1 MTSLNFK
8 DCPYISDHI
17 RIEFDGKLYNARE
30 GDTVASALLR
40 NDIRLIGRS
49 FKYHRPRGIY
59 TCGIEEPNALVQILN
74 EHNEPNTRA
83 TIKRAYDGIKVS
95 SQNRWPSLSFDI
107 GSINNILSPIF
118 SAGFYY
124 KTFMGPKGFWKKI
137 YEPLIRRTAGLGK
150 PPKNFRSKSIHQNH
164 NVDILIV
171 GGGLTG
177 LIAARKL
184 IDTEHEVLLVEHDS
198 FLGGILKN
206 SNKIKKIDGKKPYDW
221 IIETEKLIKK
231 SKNIKILKNTLVTTY
246 NFTNHLIALED
257 KFVGKKIDTNK
268 SELTLHK
275 IRTTNTILANGHIE
289 RFISFRNNDLPGVM
303 LASSFEKYM
312 HRYGVVPED
321 KLAIFTNN
329 SSTFSLLKSLVNQGY
344 KPKAYID
351 SRDPANIE
359 VEIKDFIKK
368 NNISFYPGHEVEGC
382 EGNKS
387 IEKIFVRD
395 RFLKIKS
402 RDILVQITDA
412 SMLCVSGGY
421 NPDIHLFTQSKGL
434 VKWDEKIIS
443 FKPETP
449 FQNTITLGSVSGN
462 FDFKNISEEVNKKLS
477 PFKIVKY
484 NAEIEANISENFSIE
499 ELWETKNNN
508 QRKSNWS
515 KSFIDLHND
524 VTTKDLKQAIKEG
537 YDRIEH
543 LKRYTTNSMG
553 TDQGKISSINSLGI
567 VSKILNK
574 KIAEVGTTTYRPPY
588 APLSFGAIAGRSTYE
603 YYDPER
609 KTPIHNWHIKNNAV
623 FEDVGQWKR
632 PWYFKKDESESMHQA
647 VQRESKQTRK
657 TAGIIDGS
665 TLGKIEIKGKDAL
678 KFMNLMYTNAFTKM
692 KPMTSRYALI
702 LGEDGMI
709 MDDGIVCKI
718 NDKHFIA
725 TTTSSGA
732 PKVLSHMEEFLQT
745 EWPHLQVFLN
755 SITEQFTTFNIS
767 GPKSR
772 EIISKVFTDIDFSN
786 ENFPFM
792 TFKTFDYKNTQT
804 RIMRASFTGEL
815 GYEIYIS
822 PKHALELW
830 EQIFNYGKEF
840 NLVPYGTETM
850 HLLRAEKGYVVIGQ
864 ETDGT
869 VTPLDLNFNWMIGK
883 KKKDFIGKRSLT
895 RSDTAREDRK
905 QLVGIVPL
913 DKSQFI
919 EEGQHI
925 VECENLPSKIKTPIE
940 YLGHVSSSYH
950 SPNLNHCISM
960 AMIKSGNKLMGKKLF
975 VSTPKGT
982 KNIPVEVV
990 SPVFI
995 DPENKRLTS

>member
-1 MTSLNFK
+1 MPSITNNNCK
-8 DCPYISDHI
+8 YITNNKVKI
-17 RIEFDGKLYNARE
+17 FFDGKQYDAFE

-40 NDIRLIGRS
+40 NDIKLVGRS

-59 TCGIEEPNALVQILN
+59 TCGIEEPNALVQVLN

-83 TIKRAYDGIKVS
+83 TIKRIYDGIHIT
-95 SQNRWPSLSFDI
+95 SQNRWPTLSFDV
-107 GSINNILSPIF
+107 GAINNLLSPIF

-171 GGGLTG
+171 GGGLSG

-184 IDTEHEVLLVEHDS
+184 LNTDYEVLLVEQDS

-206 SNKIKKIDGKKPYDW
+206 SNKVDQINDTQTIDW
-221 IIETEKLIKK
+221 IDETENLIKK

-257 KFVGKKIDTNK
+257 KFTGKKIDTDK

-275 IRTTNTILANGHIE
+275 IRTSNTILANGHIE

-303 LASSFEKYM
+303 LASSFEKYI
-312 HRYGVVPED
+312 HRYGVVPES
-321 KLAIFTNN
+321 KPIIFTNN
-329 SSTFSLLKSLVNQGY
+329 SSTISLVKSLLNLKC
-344 KPKAYID
+344 KPAAYVD
-351 SRDPANIE
+351 SRKEIDIE
-359 VEIKDFIKK
+359 NDIKNFLKENDIK
-368 NNISFYPGHEVEGC
+368 FYPGSEVEGC
-382 EGNKS
+382 DGNKNV
-387 IEKIFVRD
+387 EKVFIRKD
-395 RFLKIKS
+395 NSL
-402 RDILVQITDA
+402 ITINA
-412 SMLCVSGGY
+412 SMLCTSGGY

-443 FKPETP
+443 FKPDTA
-449 FQNTITLGSVSGN
+449 FQKTITLGSVSGN
-462 FDFKNISEEVNKKLS
+462 FSFDKVIEEIDTKLNFLKVNEYNLKITTNVNKNYTIK
-477 PFKIVKY
+477 
-484 NAEIEANISENFSIE
+484 
-499 ELWETKNNN
+499 ELWETKTNK
-508 QRKSNWS
+508 KSRWS

-524 VTTKDLKQAIKEG
+524 VTVSDLKQAIKEG

-574 KIAEVGTTTYRPPY
+574 KISEVGTTTYRPPY
-588 APLSFGAIAGRSTYE
+588 APLSFAAIAGRSTYE
-603 YYDPER
+603 FYDPER

-632 PWYFKKDESESMHQA
+632 PWYFKKYENETMHQA
-647 VQRESKQTRK
+647 VQRESKQTRQS
-657 TAGIIDGS
+657 AGILDGS
-665 TLGKIEIKGKDAL
+665 TLGKIEIKGRDAL
-678 KFMNLMYTNAFTKM
+678 EFMNLMYTNAFTKM
-692 KPMTSRYALI
+692 KPMTSRYALM

-709 MDDGIVCKI
+709 MDDGIICKI

-745 EWPHLQVFLN
+745 EWPHLKVYLN

-767 GPKSR
+767 GPKTR
-772 EIISKVFTDIDFSN
+772 DIMTKVFTEIDFSN

-792 TFKTFDYKNTQT
+792 TFKTFNYKNSKA

-822 PKHALELW
+822 PNHALDLW
-830 EQIFNYGKEF
+830 QKIFEHGEEF
-840 NLVPYGTETM
+840 DLVPYGTETM

-869 VTPLDLNFNWMIGK
+869 VTPVDINFNWMIGK
-883 KKKDFIGKRSLT
+883 NKKDFIGKRSLK
-895 RSDTAREDRK
+895 RSDTIREDRK
-905 QLVGIVPL
+905 QLVGVIPL
-913 DKSQFI
+913 NKSQFI

-925 VECENLPSKIKTPIE
+925 VECENLPSKIKTPVD
-940 YLGHVSSSYH
+940 YLGHISSSYH

-960 AMIKSGNKLMGKKLF
+960 AMIKGGNKLLGKKLF
-975 VSTPKGT
+975 VSTPNGT
-982 KNIPVEVV
+982 KNIPVEIV
-990 SPVFI
+990 SPIFL
-995 DPENKRLTS
+995 DPENKRLVS

>member
-1 MTSLNFK
+1 MPALRNK
-8 DCPYISDHI
+8 DCNYISNKEI
-17 RIEFDGKLYNARE
+17 KITFDGKSYSAYE
-30 GDTVASALLR
+30 GDTIASALLR
-40 NDIRLIGRS
+40 NNIRLIGRS

-83 TIKRAYDGIKVS
+83 TVKKAYDGINIS

-171 GGGLTG
+171 GGGLSG
-177 LIAARKL
+177 LIAAKKL
-184 IDTEHEVLLVEHDS
+184 IDTDNEVLLVEQDS

-206 SNKIKKIDGKKPYDW
+206 SNKVKQIDGKNVFEWVK
-221 IIETEKLIKK
+221 ETEKLILK

-257 KFVGKKIDTNK
+257 KYSGKKIDVSK

-275 IRTTNTILANGHIE
+275 IRTTHTILANGHIE

-303 LASSFEKYM
+303 LASSFEKYIE
-312 HRYGVVPED
+312 RYGVTPDEKPV
-321 KLAIFTNN
+321 IFTNN
-329 SSTFSLLKSLVNQGY
+329 SSTVSLVKSLINLNC
-344 KPKAYID
+344 KPSAYID
-351 SRDPANIE
+351 ARKQEDIE
-359 VEIKDFIKK
+359 DETKEYLLK
-368 NNISFYPGHEVEGC
+368 NNILFYPESEVEGC
-382 EGNKS
+382 EGNKKVEKVYIRNSSNKISS
-387 IEKIFVRD
+387 INV
-395 RFLKIKS
+395 
-402 RDILVQITDA
+402 T
-412 SMLCVSGGY
+412 MLCPSGGF

-434 VKWDEKIIS
+434 VKWDDKIIS
-443 FKPETP
+443 FKPDTA

-462 FDFKNISEEVNKKLS
+462 YEFKNLCKEINKKLS
-477 PFKIVKY
+477 FLKVDDL
-484 NAEIEANISENFSIE
+484 NLEIETNIRDNLSIK
-499 ELWETKNNN
+499 ELWETKTNK
-508 QRKSNWS
+508 KSKWS

-524 VTTKDLKQAIKEG
+524 VTTKDLKQAINEG

-574 KIAEVGTTTYRPPY
+574 KIEEVGTTTYRPPY
-588 APLSFGAIAGRSTYE
+588 APLSFAAIAGRSTYE

-632 PWYFKKDESESMHQA
+632 PWYFKKNETETMHQA
-647 VQRESKQTRK
+647 VQRESKQTRQS
-657 TAGIIDGS
+657 AGILDGS

-678 KFMNLMYTNAFTKM
+678 EFMNLMYTNAFTKM
-692 KPMTSRYALI
+692 KPMTSRYALM

-709 MDDGIVCKI
+709 MDDGIICKI

-725 TTTSSGA
+725 TTTSGGA
-732 PKVLSHMEEFLQT
+732 PKVFAHMEEFLQT
-745 EWPHLQVFLN
+745 EWPHLQVYLN

-767 GPKSR
+767 GPKAR
-772 EIISKVFTDIDFSN
+772 EIVSKVFSDIDFGN
-786 ENFPFM
+786 EKFPFM
-792 TFKTFDYKNTQT
+792 TFKTFNYKNTQA

-822 PKHALELW
+822 PQHALELW
-830 EQIFNYGKEF
+830 ELIFKYGKDF
-840 NLVPYGTETM
+840 DLVPYGTETM

-869 VTPLDLNFNWMIGK
+869 VTPIDINFNWMIGK

-940 YLGHVSSSYH
+940 YLGHISSSYH

-982 KNIPVEVV
+982 KNIPVEIV

>member
-1 MTSLNFK
+1 MSAIDNK
-8 DCPYISDHI
+8 NCDYISKDEI
-17 RIEFDGKLYNARE
+17 QIIFDKKPYSAYE
-30 GDTVASALLR
+30 GDTIASALLR
-40 NDIRLIGRS
+40 NNVKIVGRS

-59 TCGIEEPNALVQILN
+59 TCGVEEPNALVQILN

-83 TIKRAYDGIKVS
+83 TIKFAYDGMEIS

-107 GSINNILSPIF
+107 GSLNNILSPIL

-124 KTFMGPKGFWKKI
+124 KTFMGPKGFWKNI

-164 NVDILIV
+164 NVDIVIV
-171 GGGLTG
+171 GGGLSG
-177 LIAARKL
+177 LICARKL
-184 IDTEHEVLLVEHDS
+184 VNTEHEVLLIEQDS

-206 SNKIKKIDGKKPYDW
+206 SNKVKSIEGKKTIDW
-221 IIETEKLIKK
+221 IKETEKLILS
-231 SKNIKILKNTLVTTY
+231 SKNIKLLKNTLVTTY

-257 KFVGKKIDTNK
+257 KFAGRKIDTNK

-303 LASSFEKYM
+303 LASSFEKYI
-312 HRYGVVPED
+312 HRYGVVPEE
-321 KLAIFTNN
+321 KPIIFTNN
-329 SSTFSLLKSLVNQGY
+329 SSTISLIKSLVNLNC
-344 KPKAYID
+344 KPLAYVD
-351 SRDPANIE
+351 SRKEKNIE
-359 VEIKDFIKK
+359 IEIKNYLKANDIA
-368 NNISFYPGHEVEGC
+368 FYPESEVEGC
-382 EGNKS
+382 DGNKKVEHVNIRS
-387 IEKIFVRD
+387 KNS
-395 RFLKIKS
+395 LIKLNS
-402 RDILVQITDA
+402 

-434 VKWDEKIIS
+434 VKWDDDINS
-443 FKPETP
+443 FKPDTP

-462 FDFKNISEEVNKKLS
+462 YSFSKIISEMDKKLS
-477 PFKIVKY
+477 FITNKKFNFTID
-484 NAEIEANISENFSIE
+484 ANVSDNYTIN
-499 ELWETKNNN
+499 ELWETKSDKN
-508 QRKSNWS
+508 SSWS

-524 VTTKDLKQAIKEG
+524 VTTKDLKQSISEG
-537 YDRIEH
+537 YDLIEH

-567 VSKILNK
+567 VSRILNK
-574 KIAEVGTTTYRPPY
+574 KISEVGTTTYRPPY
-588 APLSFGAIAGRSTYE
+588 APLSFAAIAGRSTYE

-609 KTPIHNWHIKNNAV
+609 KTSIHDWHIKNKAV

-632 PWYFKKDESESMHQA
+632 PWYFKKHDTETMHQA
-647 VQRESKQTRK
+647 VQRESKQTRE
-657 TAGIIDGS
+657 TAGILDGS

-678 KFMNLMYTNAFTKM
+678 EFMNLMYTNAFTKM
-692 KPMTSRYALI
+692 KTMTSRYALM

-732 PKVLSHMEEFLQT
+732 PKVLAHMEEFLQT
-745 EWPHLQVFLN
+745 EWPHLQVYLN
-755 SITEQFTTFNIS
+755 SITEQFNTFNIS

-772 EIISKVFTDIDFSN
+772 DIISEVFSDIDFSN
-786 ENFPFM
+786 EKLPFM
-792 TFKTFDYKNTQT
+792 AFKSFKYKNSQV

-815 GYEIYIS
+815 GYEIYI
-822 PKHALELW
+822 PPNKALELW
-830 EQIFNYGKEF
+830 EKIFEHGKKY

-869 VTPLDLNFNWMIGK
+869 VTPMDINFNWMIGK

-895 RSDTAREDRK
+895 RSDTVRKDRK
-905 QLVGIVPL
+905 QLVGIIPL

-919 EEGQHI
+919 EEGQHV
-925 VECENLPSKIKTPIE
+925 VECESLPKKIVTPID
-940 YLGHVSSSYH
+940 YLGHISSSYH

-960 AMIKSGNKLMGKKLF
+960 AMIKGGNELKGKKLF
-975 VSTPKGT
+975 VSTSNGT
-982 KNIPVEVV
+982 KNIPVEIV

-995 DPENKRLTS
+995 DPDNKRLVS

>member
-1 MTSLNFK
+1 MSALDNK
-8 DCPYISDHI
+8 NCNYISKNKI
-17 RIEFDGKLYNARE
+17 QITFDGKSLEAYQ
-30 GDTVASALLR
+30 GDSVASALIR
-40 NDIRLIGRS
+40 NNIKLIGRS

-83 TIKRAYDGIKVS
+83 TVKHIYDGIEIN

-107 GSINNILSPIF
+107 GSLNNILSPIF

-124 KTFMGPKGFWKKI
+124 KTFMGPKGFWKNI

-164 NVDILIV
+164 NVDIVII
-171 GGGLTG
+171 GGGLSG
-177 LIAARKL
+177 LICARKL
-184 IDTEHEVLLVEHDS
+184 IDSDQEVLLIDQDS

-206 SNKIKKIDGKKPYDW
+206 SNKIKSIEGKKAIDW
-221 IIETEKLIKK
+221 INETEELIKK
-231 SKNIKILKNTLVTTY
+231 CKNIKILKNTLANTY

-257 KFVGKKIDTNK
+257 KFPGKKIDTNK

-275 IRTTNTILANGHIE
+275 IRTTHTILANGHIE
-289 RFISFRNNDLPGVM
+289 RIISFRNNDLPGVM
-303 LASSFEKYM
+303 LASSFEKYI
-312 HRYGVVPED
+312 HRYGVVPEERPV
-321 KLAIFTNN
+321 IFTNN
-329 SSTFSLLKSLVNQGY
+329 SSTISLVKSLVSLKC
-344 KPKAYID
+344 KPIAYID
-351 SRDPANIE
+351 SRKEENIQK
-359 VEIKDFIKK
+359 EIKEYLKI
-368 NNISFYPGHEVEGC
+368 NNIKFYPESEVEGC
-382 EGNKS
+382 DGNKKVENIS
-387 IEKIFVRD
+387 IRS
-395 RFLKIKS
+395 LKS
-402 RDILVQITDA
+402 LSVVNS

-434 VKWDEKIIS
+434 LKWDDEIIS
-443 FKPETP
+443 FKPDTP

-462 FDFKNISEEVNKKLS
+462 FNFKELVSEIDKKISFITNKK
-477 PFKIVKY
+477 Y
-484 NAEIEANISENFSIE
+484 NPAFELNVSENFSIS
-499 ELWETKNNN
+499 ELWETKTEK
-508 QRKSNWS
+508 KSNWS

-524 VTTKDLKQAIKEG
+524 VTTKDLKQSILEG

-567 VSKILNK
+567 VSKLLNK
-574 KIAEVGTTTYRPPY
+574 KISEVGTTTYRPPY
-588 APLSFGAIAGRSTYE
+588 APLSFAAIAGRSTYE

-609 KTPIHNWHIKNNAV
+609 KTPVHNWHIKHHAV

-632 PWYFKKDESESMHQA
+632 PWYFKKFNSETMHQA
-647 VQRESKQTRK
+647 VQRESKQTRQS
-657 TAGIIDGS
+657 AGILDGS

-678 KFMNLMYTNAFTKM
+678 EFMNLMYTNAFTKM
-692 KPMTSRYALI
+692 KPLTSRYALM

-718 NDKHFIA
+718 NDNHFIA

-732 PKVLSHMEEFLQT
+732 PKVLAHMEEFLQT
-745 EWPHLQVFLN
+745 EWPHLNVYLN

-772 EIISKVFTDIDFSN
+772 DIISKVFTEVDFSN

-792 TFKTFDYKNTQT
+792 TFKTFEYKNTQA

-822 PKHALELW
+822 PKHALGLW
-830 EQIFNYGKEF
+830 ELIFEHGKEF
-840 NLVPYGTETM
+840 DLVPYGTETM

-869 VTPLDLNFNWMIGK
+869 VTPIDINFNWMIGK
-883 KKKDFIGKRSLT
+883 KKKDFIGKRSLK
-895 RSDTAREDRK
+895 RSDTIREDRK
-905 QLVGIVPL
+905 QLVGIIPL
-913 DKSQFI
+913 NKSQFI
-919 EEGQHI
+919 EEGQHV
-925 VECENLPSKIKTPIE
+925 VECATLPRKVKSPIN

-950 SPNLNHCISM
+950 SPNLNHCISL
-960 AMIKSGNKLMGKKLF
+960 AMIKGGNKLMGQKLF

-982 KNIPVEVV
+982 KNIPIEIVN
-990 SPVFI
+990 PVFI
-995 DPENKRLTS
+995 DPENKRLVS

>member
-1 MTSLNFK
+1 MPSVNNNN
-8 DCPYISDHI
+8 CNYITNNKI
-17 RIEFDGKLYNARE
+17 KFFFDGKEYNAFE
-30 GDTVASALLR
+30 GDTVASALIR
-40 NDIRLIGRS
+40 NNIKLIGRS

-59 TCGIEEPNALVQILN
+59 TCGIEEPNALIQVVN

-83 TIKRAYDGIKVS
+83 TIKKIYDGIEIS

-107 GSINNILSPIF
+107 GGINNILSPIF

-171 GGGLTG
+171 GGGLSG
-177 LIAARKL
+177 LIAAKML
-184 IDTEHEVLLVEHDS
+184 INTEYDVILAEQDS

-206 SNKIKKIDGKKPYDW
+206 SNKIKNIEGKNTSDW
-221 IIETEKLIKK
+221 IAETEKLILK

-257 KFVGKKIDTNK
+257 KFAGKKINTEK

-275 IRTTNTILANGHIE
+275 IRTNNTILANGHIE

-303 LASSFEKYM
+303 LASSFEKYI
-312 HRYGVVPED
+312 HRYGIVPE
-321 KLAIFTNN
+321 KEPVIFTNN
-329 SSTFSLLKSLVNQGY
+329 SSTISLVKSLINLKC
-344 KPKAYID
+344 KPAAYID
-351 SRDPANIE
+351 SRKDNLIE
-359 VEIKDFIKK
+359 KEIKTYLKD
-368 NNISFYPGHEVEGC
+368 NNIPFYPESEVEGC
-382 EGNKS
+382 DGKQQV
-387 IEKIFVRD
+387 EKINIRNNNSIIS
-395 RFLKIKS
+395 IK
-402 RDILVQITDA
+402 A
-412 SMLCVSGGY
+412 SMLLPSGGY

-434 VKWDEKIIS
+434 VKWDEKILS
-443 FKPETP
+443 FKPDTA

-462 FDFKNISEEVNKKLS
+462 YDIKNVCKEVKEKLS
-477 PFKIVKY
+477 FLNIV
-484 NAEIEANISENFSIE
+484 NFETDIETNLVENYSIQ
-499 ELWETKNNN
+499 ELWETKNEK
-508 QRKSNWS
+508 KSHWS

-524 VTTKDLKQAIKEG
+524 VTTKDLKQAINEG

-574 KIAEVGTTTYRPPY
+574 KISEVGTTTYRPPY
-588 APLSFGAIAGRSTYE
+588 APLSFAAIAGRSTYE
-603 YYDPER
+603 FYDPER
-609 KTPIHNWHIKNNAV
+609 KTPIHNWHVKNNAV

-632 PWYFKKDESESMHQA
+632 PWYFKKHSNETMHQA
-647 VQRESKQTRK
+647 VQRESKQTRE
-657 TAGIIDGS
+657 TAGILDGS

-678 KFMNLMYTNAFTKM
+678 EFMNLMYTNAFTKM
-692 KPMTSRYALI
+692 KPMTSRYALM

-709 MDDGIVCKI
+709 MDDGIICKI
-718 NDKHFIA
+718 DDKHFIA

-732 PKVLSHMEEFLQT
+732 PKVLAHMEEFLQT
-745 EWPHLQVFLN
+745 EWPHLQVYLN

-767 GPKSR
+767 GPKTR
-772 EIISKVFTDIDFSN
+772 EIITKVFKEINFSN
-786 ENFPFM
+786 ESFPFM
-792 TFKTFDYKNTQT
+792 TFKTFNYKNTLV

-830 EQIFNYGKEF
+830 QTIFKYGKEF

-869 VTPLDLNFNWMIGK
+869 VTPIDINFNWMIGK
-883 KKKDFIGKRSLT
+883 NKKDFIGKRSLK
-895 RSDTAREDRK
+895 RSDTVREDRK
-905 QLVGIVPL
+905 QLVGVVPL

-919 EEGQHI
+919 DEGQHI
-925 VECENLPSKIKTPIE
+925 VELENLPKQIKTPVE
-940 YLGHVSSSYH
+940 YLGHISSSYY

-960 AMIKSGNKLMGKKLF
+960 AMIKGGNKLLGKKLF
-975 VSTPKGT
+975 VSTPNGT
-982 KNIPVEVV
+982 KNIAVEIVK
-990 SPVFI
+990 PIFI
-995 DPENKRLTS
+995 DPENKRLVS

>member
-1 MTSLNFK
+1 MPSTNNDNCK
-8 DCPYISDHI
+8 YIKQNKI
-17 RIEFDGKLYNARE
+17 KIIFDGKTYDAYE
-30 GDTVASALLR
+30 GDTIASALIR
-40 NDIRLIGRS
+40 NNIKLVGRS

-83 TIKRAYDGIKVS
+83 TIKKVYDGINIS

-107 GSINNILSPIF
+107 GAINNILSPIF

-124 KTFMGPKGFWKKI
+124 KTFMGPKGFWKNI

-171 GGGLTG
+171 GGGLSG

-184 IDTEHEVLLVEHDS
+184 IDTDYDVLLIEQDS

-206 SNKIKKIDGKKPYDW
+206 SNKINQINGKKTNEW
-221 IIETEKLIKK
+221 ISETEDLILK
-231 SKNIKILKNTLVTTY
+231 SKNIKVLKNTLVTTY
-246 NFTNHLIALED
+246 NFTNHLIAIED
-257 KFVGKKIDTNK
+257 KFAGKKIDTNK

-275 IRTTNTILANGHIE
+275 IRTRKTILANGHIE

-303 LASSFEKYM
+303 LASSFEKYI
-312 HRYGVVPED
+312 HRYGVVPE
-321 KLAIFTNN
+321 KNPVIFTNN
-329 SSTFSLLKSLVNQGY
+329 SSTISLVKSLIELKL
-344 KPKAYID
+344 KPAAYVD
-351 SRDPANIE
+351 SRKKKEIE
-359 VEIKDFIKK
+359 EEIKAILIKH
-368 NNISFYPGHEVEGC
+368 NIPFFPESEVEGC
-382 EGNKS
+382 DGNKKV
-387 IEKIFVRD
+387 EKINIRQNNTIFS
-395 RFLKIKS
+395 IKS
-402 RDILVQITDA
+402 
-412 SMLCVSGGY
+412 SMLCSSGGY

-434 VKWDEKIIS
+434 VKWDENIIS
-443 FKPETP
+443 FKPDTA
-449 FQNTITLGSVSGN
+449 FQDTITLGSVSGN
-462 FDFKNISEEVNKKLS
+462 YDIAKVVNEVENKLS
-477 PFKIVKY
+477 FIKKNNFDYKIETNLPKHY
-484 NAEIEANISENFSIE
+484 SIS
-499 ELWETKNNN
+499 ELWETKSKN
-508 QRKSNWS
+508 KSNWS

-524 VTTKDLKQAIKEG
+524 VTTKDLKQAINEG

-567 VSKILNK
+567 VSKILGK
-574 KIAEVGTTTYRPPY
+574 KISEVGTTTYRPPY
-588 APLSFGAIAGRSTYE
+588 APLSFAAIAGRSTYE

-609 KTPIHNWHIKNNAV
+609 KTPIHNWHINNNAV

-632 PWYFKKDESESMHQA
+632 PWYFKKFGSETMHEA
-647 VQRESKQTRK
+647 VQRESKQTRQS
-657 TAGIIDGS
+657 AGILDGS

-678 KFMNLMYTNAFTKM
+678 EFMNLMYTNAFTKM
-692 KPMTSRYALI
+692 KPMTSRYALM

-709 MDDGIVCKI
+709 MDDGIICKI

-725 TTTSSGA
+725 TTTSGGA
-732 PKVLSHMEEFLQT
+732 PKVFAHMEEFLQT
-745 EWPHLQVFLN
+745 EWPHLQVYLN

-767 GPKSR
+767 GPKTR
-772 EIISKVFTDIDFSN
+772 DIISKVFTEIDFSN

-792 TFKTFDYKNTQT
+792 TFKTFNYKDTQA

-830 EQIFNYGKEF
+830 ETIFQYGEEY

-869 VTPLDLNFNWMIGK
+869 VTPIDINFNWMIGK
-883 KKKDFIGKRSLT
+883 KKKDFIGKRSLK
-895 RSDTAREDRK
+895 RSDTIREDRK

-913 DKSQFI
+913 NKTQFI
-919 EEGQHI
+919 EEGQH
-925 VECENLPSKIKTPIE
+925 VLECESLPTKIKTPVE
-940 YLGHVSSSYH
+940 YLGHISSSYH

-960 AMIKSGNKLMGKKLF
+960 AMIKGGNKLMGKKVF
-975 VSTPKGT
+975 VSTSKGT
-982 KNIPVEVV
+982 KNIPVEIV

-995 DPENKRLTS
+995 DPKNERLIS